1 MSPSLHPCLI
11 FALFLAGIQQ
21 ARALEADF
29 AKDVQPFL
37 QKYCVSCH
45 GAEISKGAIR
55 LDQSSGEISDRK
67 EADLWHRVLES
78 LKFGEMP
85 SDKAKDFPTEDESRA
100 VEAWIASQ
108 LAAKDIAV
116 EEKSASRGYGNLV
129 DHDLLFGTSS
139 RDNPVDVA
147 ARLWRISP
155 RALIKQLVERL
166 KVTDGAWQTSGEV
179 FGRRMA
185 GYGFDIETNPFKL
198 DKPHGSFRDFKG
210 KYLFNSMMTAQLT
223 ELALD
228 AAGKLLAGAMPDIDR
243 RTAAG
248 EETVSIYRDHLTRQY
263 QRLLRR
269 TPVDAETNSLLELAA
284 EVDGEIGDRQGL
296 VAAFAAVI
304 LQPES
309 MFRYELPPAAAP
321 GADPGL
327 YELSRRDLTH
337 ALSFALTD
345 LPPGEKMLERV
356 ETDTRPTAEVLRA
369 EADRLF
375 KENKLVAK
383 RSLQF
388 FQEFFDYEKAADIF
402 KDDKRRVHWPPA
414 YIADLDLLITK
425 VLEEDKH
432 VFRTLLTTRDYRL
445 TVVPR
450 SFSGASHLAYN
461 LPADTKRNGDPVT
474 MPKDQRM
481 GVLTHPAWLV
491 AHSGNFDNDPIRRG
505 LWIRKKLL
513 GGMVP
518 DLPISVDAQLPDEP
532 EWTLRKRLT
541 ITEADQCYKCHSRMN
556 PLGLPFERFNDFG
569 RFRRSELG
577 NPVLTTG
584 AITRSGDPALDG
596 EVKDPFEMIGRLA
609 KSKRVEQ
616 VFVRHVF
623 RFYMGR
629 NETLGDARALQDAY
643 RTYLDSG
650 GSFRALVVSLL
661 SSDSFIYRAKAS

>member
-1 MSPSLHPCLI
+1 MLL
-11 FALFLAGIQQ
+11 
-21 ARALEADF
+21 
-29 AKDVQPFL
+29 
-37 QKYCVSCH
+37 
-45 GAEISKGAIR
+45 
-55 LDQSSGEISDRK
+55 SS
-67 EADLWHRVLES
+67 A
-78 LKFGEMP
+78 
-85 SDKAKDFPTEDESRA
+85 
-100 VEAWIASQ
+100 
-108 LAAKDIAV
+108 
-116 EEKSASRGYGNLV
+116 
-129 DHDLLFGTSS
+129 
-139 RDNPVDVA
+139 
-147 ARLWRISP
+147 
-155 RALIKQLVERL
+155 
-166 KVTDGAWQTSGEV
+166 
-179 FGRRMA
+179 
-185 GYGFDIETNPFKL
+185 
-198 DKPHGSFRDFKG
+198 
-210 KYLFNSMMTAQLT
+210 
-223 ELALD
+223 
-228 AAGKLLAGAMPDIDR
+228 
-243 RTAAG
+243 
-248 EETVSIYRDHLTRQY
+248 TV
-263 QRLLRR
+263 
-269 TPVDAETNSLLELAA
+269 
-284 EVDGEIGDRQGL
+284 
-296 VAAFAAVI
+296 
-304 LQPES
+304 
-309 MFRYELPPAAAP
+309 M
-321 GADPGL
+321 
-327 YELSRRDLTH
+327 
-337 ALSFALTD
+337 
-345 LPPGEKMLERV
+345 PPGEKMLERV